1 MHLSSRPDLTKS
13 VFGPQ
18 SDFIAVVF
26 SPVLAEWD
34 EGAFCMPLL
43 DLLVARG
50 YQVHVYDSLSL
61 AQESSTLHATSENWD
76 AYLRANY
83 PQIDLAVGQ
92 AYGGAL
98 VNSLLSGFLKTCP
111 RVLGLSAPTRCSAEL
126 QSNLASILTCLDMQ
140 GETAALDLLEY
151 YVKPE
156 RNDKYQPLPPTKVE
170 ESGIGQR
177 LRIGFS
183 QLMKADA
190 RSHVNNYAGHMLQI
204 YGAASRLVNTDSVVV
219 SSDNRRQISSGISGC
234 GMRPVI
240 EAPEIALRLISEF
253 LN

>member
-1 MHLSSRPDLTKS
+1 MHLSSRPHLTKS
-13 VFGPQ
+13 VFGPP

-34 EGAFCMPLL
+34 EAAFCMPLL

-61 AQESSTLHATSENWD
+61 AQEGSTLHATSEHWD
-76 AYLRANY
+76 AYLRTNH

-126 QSNLASILTCLDMQ
+126 QSNLASILMSLDTQ
-140 GETAALDLLEY
+140 GETAALHLLEH

-156 RNDKYQPLPPTKVE
+156 RNDEYQPWPLTKLE
-170 ESGIGQR
+170 ESGVGQR

-183 QLMKADA
+183 QLIKADA
-190 RSHVNNYAGHMLQI
+190 RSQVNNYTGHMLQI
-204 YGAASRLVNTDSVVV
+204 YGAASRLVNIDSIIM
-219 SSDNRRQISSGISGC
+219 SGDSRRQVAIGISSC
-234 GMRPVI
+234 GMRPVT
-240 EAPEIALRLISEF
+240 EAPETALRLIADF
-253 LN
+253 LS